1 MKRALT
7 SWLLPRNLLKDE
19 GSSRQLCGSLWN
31 TQHIYVEPRLW
42 SVSRA
47 VDMLGFSVSLR
58 ASTTRFHTTG
68 AAAVSRRGRRFCRRE
83 IVSFPGRRFRR
94 KILAQPSVFDD
105 LRMRL
110 TRQPSFSRTAFL
122 PRRPFAFKWP
132 YETFPRGVNLRTSF
146 LLKVPVLL
154 LEMNRLT
161 VIVGDEW
168 LSWNNHDT
176 LKEAQPKYLC
186 FIPLRWATLRIKQTQ
201 NVPFGKRQ
209 THTLNFWHNTW
220 RRTVSSRLRTA
231 CQRSWTVTHFCI
243 VSLCGGEIWAVNALV
258 RTDCVLEDPS
268 LKHIV

>member
-31 TQHIYVEPRLW
+31 TKTQHIYVEPRLW

-201 NVPFGKRQ
+201 NVPFGKRH
-209 THTLNFWHNTW
+209 THTKLLTQHLEANSQQQVANSMSALMNSDSLLHCFT
-220 RRTVSSRLRTA
+220 LR
-231 CQRSWTVTHFCI
+231 QRDLGC
-243 VSLCGGEIWAVNALV
+243 
-258 RTDCVLEDPS
+258 
-268 LKHIV
+268 